1 VTLTMATALLLDK
14 YASNEVKDK
23 FLNHVLSSGEVK
35 LLKEQLFQPRDRADQ
50 MLGQILYVQLDA
62 TVFGG
67 EWKRM
72 VAELFIEYTWKKNE
86 WLDSEMK
93 SVKYFDKIVR
103 MKF

>member
-1 VTLTMATALLLDK
+1 
-14 YASNEVKDK
+14 
-23 FLNHVLSSGEVK
+23 
-35 LLKEQLFQPRDRADQ
+35 